1 MEETQGDHKE
11 AIKLLIE
18 DLNKAYIEGDFIISE
33 IMFILKDS
41 LQEILHTEY
50 RNKNKFIGFIIFIL
64 GVGLIVYEIIHSGII
79 QNWWNSLSVEVQA
92 TIIIVAILTIVL
104 LVVGIASFLYIKFLR
119 HLGRLAGEK
128 VNKKINNKSYSNKG
142 DIRK

>member
-1 MEETQGDHKE
+1 M
-11 AIKLLIE
+11 
-18 DLNKAYIEGDFIISE
+18 NKVKNFLE
-33 IMFILKDS
+33 
-41 LQEILHTEY
+41 

-79 QNWWNSLSVEVQA
+79 QNWWNSLSV
-92 TIIIVAILTIVL
+92 
-104 LVVGIASFLYIKFLR
+104 GIASFLYIKFLR

-128 VNKKINNKSYSNKG
+128 VNKKINNKSYSNTG

>member
-1 MEETQGDHKE
+1 MNK
-11 AIKLLIE
+11 IKNLLE
-18 DLNKAYIEGDFIISE
+18 
-33 IMFILKDS
+33 
-41 LQEILHTEY
+41 

-104 LVVGIASFLYIKFLR
+104 LGVGIASFLYIKFLR

-128 VNKKINNKSYSNKG
+128 VNKKINNKSYLNKG

>member
-1 MEETQGDHKE
+1 MNK
-11 AIKLLIE
+11 IKNFLE
-18 DLNKAYIEGDFIISE
+18 
-33 IMFILKDS
+33 
-41 LQEILHTEY
+41 

-92 TIIIVAILTIVL
+92 TIIIVAILTIV
-104 LVVGIASFLYIKFLR
+104 VGIASFLYIKFLR

-142 DIRK
+142 EIRK

>member
-1 MEETQGDHKE
+1 MNK
-11 AIKLLIE
+11 IKKFLE
-18 DLNKAYIEGDFIISE
+18 
-33 IMFILKDS
+33 
-41 LQEILHTEY
+41 

-142 DIRK
+142 DIRKWISLMLIPIY

>member
-1 MEETQGDHKE
+1 M
-11 AIKLLIE
+11 
-18 DLNKAYIEGDFIISE
+18 NKVKNFLE
-33 IMFILKDS
+33 
-41 LQEILHTEY
+41 

-79 QNWWNSLSVEVQA
+79 QNWWNSLSV
-92 TIIIVAILTIVL
+92 TIVL